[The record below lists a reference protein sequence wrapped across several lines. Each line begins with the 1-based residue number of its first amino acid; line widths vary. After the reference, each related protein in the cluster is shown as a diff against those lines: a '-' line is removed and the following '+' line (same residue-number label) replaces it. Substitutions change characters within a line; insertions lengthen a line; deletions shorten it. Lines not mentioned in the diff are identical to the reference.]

1 LGETALGDTLGNKT
15 SQYIYADTGS
25 YEPLARVDT
34 VALKTAQNDAHFS
47 IAAQAINTSAGEEIS
62 PKSPSK
68 SAKIFYFHNDLN
80 GLPQELSQDGQFV

>member
-1 LGETALGDTLGNKT
+1 VFRKLLLAFFLVCKTL
-15 SQYIYADTGS
+15 AAHAS

-34 VALKTAQNDAHFS
+34 LALKTAQNDAHFS